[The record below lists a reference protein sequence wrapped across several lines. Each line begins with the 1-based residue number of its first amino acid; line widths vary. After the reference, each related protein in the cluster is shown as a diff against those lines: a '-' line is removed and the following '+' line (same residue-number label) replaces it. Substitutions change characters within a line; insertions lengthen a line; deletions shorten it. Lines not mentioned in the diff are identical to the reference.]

1 MFTEELQIDL
11 AMAVVHNPFF
21 FEEIAGKR
29 RTRDHIS
36 GAGMQRDVVDARDS
50 LFDQRPTVGIG
61 KNEASSLTT
70 NRCSQSQAAAACST
84 R

>member
-11 AMAVVHNPFF
+11 AMAVVYTPFF

-29 RTRDHIS
+29 RTLDHIS
-36 GAGMQRDVVDARDS
+36 GAGMQRDVVNTRDS

-61 KNEASSLTT
+61 KK
-70 NRCSQSQAAAACST
+70 
-84 R
+84 